1 MKKLLVLL
9 FLISTQ
15 VFAQTWPN
23 LMYTTDNLFT
33 RQFSGLRSYIQ
44 NLKINY
50 PFSLKDNKLVFY
62 SDNGNNL
69 EEIFKLIVITQ
80 KKENYIKETVIFDAL
95 VGSKEKFT
103 FERWGESVRPLGV
116 NKLTSFDFSV
126 PQRVEAFRIEFQV
139 LKLFQYVEYDQST
152 SKSHYKLFD
161 YGLEIHHY
169 DEIQKEKLYSKL
181 WYQCDVCSGEPLVAI
196 MDTRETHY
204 GNMSYYFG
212 NPLKF
217 VTPKEF
223 YAKANR
229 SYLSGIF
236 REFQGISN
244 KGIGRFGWPRN

>member
-1 MKKLLVLL
+1 
-9 FLISTQ
+9 
-15 VFAQTWPN
+15 
-23 LMYTTDNLFT
+23 
-33 RQFSGLRSYIQ
+33 
-44 NLKINY
+44 
-50 PFSLKDNKLVFY
+50 
-62 SDNGNNL
+62 
-69 EEIFKLIVITQ
+69 
-80 KKENYIKETVIFDAL
+80 
-95 VGSKEKFT
+95 
-103 FERWGESVRPLGV
+103 
-116 NKLTSFDFSV
+116 
-126 PQRVEAFRIEFQV
+126 
-139 LKLFQYVEYDQST
+139 
-152 SKSHYKLFD
+152 
-161 YGLEIHHY
+161 
-169 DEIQKEKLYSKL
+169 L